1 MNLIYTDRSVCIMAE
16 NLPKEERQSQI
27 MEAAM
32 KVITLKGFSSA
43 RIDDIVN
50 EAGLSKGA
58 IYHHYEGK
66 KDLFL
71 ALIDHWETQTFP
83 DFYSRNGKERSA
95 SDTLID
101 FSEEIIKVFKTRSYV
116 FQVEVEF
123 WSLANQDD
131 EIRKR
136 SQELYEKIIN
146 LFELVIIKGI
156 REKEFIKVDTR
167 ITAIYILSVF
177 QGINWFCIFKDN
189 KINAEDY
196 IQKSIELILTGLK
209 ISKEKTWGKQKL

>member
-1 MNLIYTDRSVCIMAE
+1 MNLIYTDQSVCIMAE

-32 KVITLKGFSSA
+32 KVITRKGFSSA

-95 SDTLID
+95 SDTLRD

-156 REKEFIKVDTR
+156 REKEFMDVDTR

-177 QGINWFCIFKDN
+177 QGINWFCIFDDK
-189 KINAEDY
+189 KINAVNY
-196 IQKSIELILTGLK
+196 IQKSIELINKGLK
-209 ISKEKTWGKQKL
+209 IS

>member
-1 MNLIYTDRSVCIMAE
+1 MAA

-27 MEAAM
+27 LDAAM
-32 KVITLKGFSSA
+32 KVITRKGFSNA
-43 RIDDIVN
+43 RMDDIVQ

-58 IYHHYEGK
+58 IYHHYQGK

-71 ALIDHWETQTFP
+71 ALIEHWETQTFP

-95 SDTLID
+95 ADTLKD
-101 FSEEIIKVFKTRSYV
+101 FAGEIIKVFKTRSYV
-116 FQVEVEF
+116 FQAEVEF

-131 EIRKR
+131 EVRKR

-146 LFELVIIKGI
+146 LFELVINKGI
-156 REKEFIKVDTR
+156 RQGEFLQVDSR

-177 QGINWFCIFKDN
+177 QGINWFCIFNDK
-189 KINAEDY
+189 KINAEKY
-196 IQKSIELILTGLK
+196 IQKSIELLLNGLA
-209 ISKEKTWGKQKL
+209 ITKETL

>member
-1 MNLIYTDRSVCIMAE
+1 MNLIYTDRSVGIMAE
-16 NLPKEERQSQI
+16 NLPKEARQSQI

-32 KVITLKGFSSA
+32 KVITHKGFSNA

-95 SDTLID
+95 SDTLRD

-131 EIRKR
+131 EIRIR

-177 QGINWFCIFKDN
+177 QGINWFCIFDDK
-189 KINAEDY
+189 KINAVNY
-196 IQKSIELILTGLK
+196 IQKSIELIINGLK
-209 ISKEKTWGKQKL
+209 IS

>member
-32 KVITLKGFSSA
+32 KVITRKGFSNA

-95 SDTLID
+95 SDTLRD

-131 EIRKR
+131 EIRIR

-146 LFELVIIKGI
+146 LFELVINKGI
-156 REKEFIKVDTR
+156 REREFIHVNSR
-167 ITAIYILSVF
+167 MTAIYILSVF
-177 QGINWFCIFKDN
+177 QGINWFCIFNDK
-189 KINAEDY
+189 KLKAENY
-196 IQKSIELILTGLK
+196 IRDSIEMIISGLSNDEEK
-209 ISKEKTWGKQKL
+209 I

>member
-1 MNLIYTDRSVCIMAE
+1 MAE
-16 NLPKEERQSQI
+16 NLPKEERKSQI
-27 MEAAM
+27 MDAAM
-32 KVITLKGFSSA
+32 KIITRKGFSNT
-43 RIDDIVN
+43 RMDDIVQ

-58 IYHHYEGK
+58 IYHHYHGK
-66 KDLFL
+66 KDIFL

-95 SDTLID
+95 ANTLKD
-101 FSEEIIKVFKTRSYV
+101 FASEVIKVFKSRSHV
-116 FQVEVEF
+116 FQAEVEF
-123 WSLANQDD
+123 WALANQDD
-131 EIRKR
+131 EVRKR

-167 ITAIYILSVF
+167 IAAIYILSVF
-177 QGINWFCIFKDN
+177 QGINWFCIFKDK

-196 IQKSIELILTGLK
+196 IQKSIKLILTGLK
-209 ISKEKTWGKQKL
+209 IS

>member
-32 KVITLKGFSSA
+32 KVITRKGFSSA

-95 SDTLID
+95 SDTLRD

-177 QGINWFCIFKDN
+177 QGINWFCIFDDK
-189 KINAEDY
+189 KINAVNY
-196 IQKSIELILTGLK
+196 IQKSIELIIKGLK
-209 ISKEKTWGKQKL
+209 IS

>member
-1 MNLIYTDRSVCIMAE
+1 MAI

-32 KVITLKGFSSA
+32 KVITRKGFSNT
-43 RIDDIVN
+43 RMDDIVH
-50 EAGLSKGA
+50 ESGMSKGA
-58 IYHHYEGK
+58 IYHHYQGK
-66 KDLFL
+66 KDIFL
-71 ALIDHWETQTFP
+71 TLIGHWETQTFP

-95 SDTLID
+95 ADTLKD
-101 FSEEIIKVFKTRSYV
+101 FASEVIKVFKSRSHV
-116 FQVEVEF
+116 FQAEVEF
-123 WSLANQDD
+123 WALANQDD
-131 EIRKR
+131 EVRKR
-136 SQELYEKIIN
+136 SQELYEKIIT

-196 IQKSIELILTGLK
+196 IQQSIELILTGLK
-209 ISKEKTWGKQKL
+209 IS

>member
-1 MNLIYTDRSVCIMAE
+1 MNLIYTDRSVGIMAE
-16 NLPKEERQSQI
+16 NLPKEARQSQI

-32 KVITLKGFSSA
+32 KVITRKGFSNA

-95 SDTLID
+95 SDTLRD

-123 WSLANQDD
+123 WSLANQDE

-196 IQKSIELILTGLK
+196 IQISIELIINGLK
-209 ISKEKTWGKQKL
+209 IS

>member
-1 MNLIYTDRSVCIMAE
+1 MKLIYTDRSVCIMAE

-32 KVITLKGFSSA
+32 KVITRKGFSSA

-95 SDTLID
+95 SDTLRD

-177 QGINWFCIFKDN
+177 QGINWFCIFDDK
-189 KINAEDY
+189 KINAVNY
-196 IQKSIELILTGLK
+196 IQKSIELIIKGLK
-209 ISKEKTWGKQKL
+209 IS

>member
-1 MNLIYTDRSVCIMAE
+1 MAV

-27 MEAAM
+27 LDAAM
-32 KVITLKGFSSA
+32 KVITRKGFSNA
-43 RIDDIVN
+43 RMDDIVQ

-95 SDTLID
+95 ADTLKD
-101 FSEEIIKVFKTRSYV
+101 FAGEIIKVFKTRSYV
-116 FQVEVEF
+116 FQAEVEF
-123 WSLANQDD
+123 WSLANQDN
-131 EIRKR
+131 EVRKR

-146 LFELVIIKGI
+146 LFELVINKGI
-156 REKEFIKVDTR
+156 RQGEFLKVDSR

-177 QGINWFCIFKDN
+177 QGINWFCIFNDK
-189 KINAEDY
+189 KINAKNY
-196 IQKSIELILTGLK
+196 IQKSIELILNGLA
-209 ISKEKTWGKQKL
+209 ITKETS

>member
-16 NLPKEERQSQI
+16 NLPKEARQSQI

-32 KVITLKGFSSA
+32 KVITRKGFSNA

-95 SDTLID
+95 SETLRD
-101 FSEEIIKVFKTRSYV
+101 FSEEIIKVFKTRNYV

-196 IQKSIELILTGLK
+196 IQKSIELILTGLR
-209 ISKEKTWGKQKL
+209 IS

>member
-1 MNLIYTDRSVCIMAE
+1 MKLFYTDRSVCIMAE

-32 KVITLKGFSSA
+32 KVITRKGFSSA

-83 DFYSRNGKERSA
+83 NFYSRNGKERSA
-95 SDTLID
+95 SDTLRD

-131 EIRKR
+131 EIRIR

-177 QGINWFCIFKDN
+177 QGINWFCIFDDK
-189 KINAEDY
+189 KINAVNY
-196 IQKSIELILTGLK
+196 IQKSIELIINGLK
-209 ISKEKTWGKQKL
+209 IS

>member
-16 NLPKEERQSQI
+16 NLPKEARQSQI

-32 KVITLKGFSSA
+32 KVITRKGFSNA

-95 SDTLID
+95 SDTLRD
-101 FSEEIIKVFKTRSYV
+101 FSEEIIKE
-116 FQVEVEF
+116 QIE
-123 WSLANQDD
+123 N
-131 EIRKR
+131 EII
-136 SQELYEKIIN
+136 SGSFLE
-146 LFELVIIKGI
+146 
-156 REKEFIKVDTR
+156 
-167 ITAIYILSVF
+167 
-177 QGINWFCIFKDN
+177 
-189 KINAEDY
+189 
-196 IQKSIELILTGLK
+196 SIELTGVDYSDGKILLISVLLK
-209 ISKEKTWGKQKL
+209 IG

>member
-16 NLPKEERQSQI
+16 NLPKETRQSQI

-32 KVITLKGFSSA
+32 KVITHKGFSNA

-95 SDTLID
+95 SETLRD

-177 QGINWFCIFKDN
+177 QGINWFCIFQDN

-209 ISKEKTWGKQKL
+209 IS

>member
-16 NLPKEERQSQI
+16 NLPKEARQSQI

-32 KVITLKGFSSA
+32 KVITHKGFSNA

-95 SDTLID
+95 SDTLRD

-209 ISKEKTWGKQKL
+209 IS